1 MDYTQLR
8 FFLRGKLD
16 LSNRQIALDT
26 GYTANHI
33 SGILRGRIPLSER
46 FLNKIT
52 ETYSITQ

>member
-1 MDYTQLR
+1 MDYIQLR
-8 FFLRGKLD
+8 SFLRGELG
-16 LSNRQIALDT
+16 LGNSQIARDT

-52 ETYSITQ
+52 ETYAITQ

>member
-1 MDYTQLR
+1 MDYIRLR
-8 FFLRGKLD
+8 KILRHRLD
-16 LSNRQIALDT
+16 LNNRQIARDT